1 MPRPESTGR
10 GTTAWRR
17 LLAALLVAPGVLG
30 CEKTG
35 SDGAASASAPAKPAG
50 MRRVAREPV
59 IRVLK
64 WKVSRKTGDLV
75 TKEDIESVTMPVM
88 TFKHVAGILKDDAVN
103 QGLVIGSHLSRNVK
117 RGDFI
122 RHSDILENRPGVSR
136 RIRRGD
142 YRAFPLE
149 VDASRIESLLR
160 VDDRIDIIGLVSV
173 SSKPARAYTLIE
185 NLRVLGVGGRS
196 ESPEDRLRH
205 ARRGRVAGNLRVYRT
220 LTVEVHKRTAER
232 LAELLPRV
240 RGKIWVVLRHPK
252 EPPGTNDG
260 KINRELLPVL
270 EEPLP
275 DDAELD

>member
-1 MPRPESTGR
+1 MSETVVWNKKLLLISLGLGVAAVILFYMYTSIQEAQAKES
-10 GTTAWRR
+10 
-17 LLAALLVAPGVLG
+17 VV
-30 CEKTG
+30 
-35 SDGAASASAPAKPAG
+35 
-50 MRRVAREPV
+50 
-59 IRVLK
+59 RVLK
-64 WKVSRKTGDLV
+64 WKLNRKADDEVS
-75 TKEDIESVTMPVM
+75 KEDVASVTVALTTFRNLESVM
-88 TFKHVAGILKDDAVN
+88 KDN
-103 QGLVIGSHLSRNVK
+103 EENRSLVIGGHLSRSVK
-117 RGDFI
+117 RADFI
-122 RHSDILENRPGVSR
+122 RFSDILENTPEAPSR
-136 RIRRGD
+136 RIKMQPDDFG

-149 VDASRIESLLR
+149 VDPKRTIGDMLR
-160 VDDRIDIIGLVSV
+160 VDGRIDIIGLVSV
-173 SSKPARAYTLIE
+173 GGKPARAYTLIE

-196 ESPEDRLRH
+196 ESPEDRLRR
-205 ARRGRVAGNLRVYRT
+205 ARRGRVADNLRVYRT